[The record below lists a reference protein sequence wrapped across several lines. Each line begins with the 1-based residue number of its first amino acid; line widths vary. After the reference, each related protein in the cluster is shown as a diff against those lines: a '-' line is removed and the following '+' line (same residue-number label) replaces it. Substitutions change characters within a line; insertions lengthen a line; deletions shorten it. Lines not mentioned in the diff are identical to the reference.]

1 VSLLVITTGG
11 TIATSADSG
20 GSVTDGQFTTR
31 RPKIRPFLGAL
42 SAASAPRVDIVG
54 VYPGGEQRRH
64 ARLY

>member
-20 GSVTDGQFTTR
+20 GSVTDGQFSTG

-42 SAASAPRVDIVG
+42 SAASAPRVDIV
-54 VYPGGEQRRH
+54 EEDR
-64 ARLY
+64 